1 MAYLCNGI
9 YTWLGVAMLQ
19 GKQGRKERVEEGWER
34 HNEGWKK
41 GGMYYNFRIPP

>member
-1 MAYLCNGI
+1 
-9 YTWLGVAMLQ
+9 MLQ

-41 GGMYYNFRIPP
+41 GGMYYNLELLSSSDHCSWGGTLDS